1 MVSVTEATALIQQ
14 HLYRPAKER
23 IKIDRVEGRVL
34 AEAIKADRD
43 FPPFD
48 RVAMDGVAIQFR
60 SFQEGWR
67 AFKTEAMQ
75 AAGQPRVTLKDENNC
90 IEVMTGAMLPIGC
103 DTVINY
109 ENISIVSGIAKMK
122 VETLEKGQSIH
133 PRAQD
138 AKRGDTILGPG
149 IRISPAEIALL
160 AAVGR
165 LEAEVF
171 AFPKTAIISTGTE
184 LVDIRDSPL
193 PHQIRR
199 SNSYALQAAL
209 TTLSCPADL
218 FHLTDNRNILER
230 ELLKIFSDHE
240 LIILSG
246 GVSKG
251 KFDFVPEVL
260 ESIGVTK
267 HFHQVNQKPGKPFWF
282 GSSKKQI
289 VFALP
294 GNPVSTFLC
303 YYRYIK
309 PWLLKS
315 VGMEK
320 TSDFAV
326 LAADFSFSPDMTYFL
341 QVKITNE
348 SGKQVAVPV
357 PGGGSGDFANLKD
370 VDGFIELPTGRSDFK
385 SGEAFPYI
393 PFRS

>member
-1 MVSVTEATALIQQ
+1 
-14 HLYRPAKER
+14 
-23 IKIDRVEGRVL
+23 
-34 AEAIKADRD
+34 
-43 FPPFD
+43 
-48 RVAMDGVAIQFR
+48 
-60 SFQEGWR
+60 
-67 AFKTEAMQ
+67 
-75 AAGQPRVTLKDENNC
+75 
-90 IEVMTGAMLPIGC
+90 MTGAMLPIGC

-109 ENISIVSGIAKMK
+109 ENISIVGGIAKMK

-199 SNSYALQAAL
+199 SNSNALQAAL

-326 LAADFSFSPDMTYFL
+326 LATDFSFSPDMTYFL

-348 SGKQVAVPV
+348 SGKQMAVPV

-370 VDGFIELPTGRSDFK
+370 VDGFIELPMDRSDFK
-385 SGEAFPYI
+385 AGEAFPYI